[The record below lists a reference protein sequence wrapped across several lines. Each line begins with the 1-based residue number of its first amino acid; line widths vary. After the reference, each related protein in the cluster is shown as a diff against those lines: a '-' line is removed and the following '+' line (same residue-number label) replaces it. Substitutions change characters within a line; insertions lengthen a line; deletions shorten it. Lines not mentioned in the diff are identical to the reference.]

1 MERQS
6 VLLIGLGKDGSR
18 IALRAHNKSKRNDIR
33 SICLSAFSLQDIPQN
48 SSYISLNHESSFED
62 IANMFSH
69 LSDEDRFIS
78 DDIQAV
84 SSARMDCGESPW
96 RTKAF
101 LSFAALLQDEEK
113 ASPFLKAIEDT
124 FINNEKSVKIHFIAS
139 CTDYGSGLFLPVTLF
154 IKNFVYKHTGITP
167 QCELYLVGPQIYKNK
182 LSSELYLLSSA
193 NMYASVREL
202 NAVYRACD
210 PKTKNDKTIKSS
222 LDFKIGSNDCSM
234 GLLFDSEHP
243 SNVPPYRT
251 VSIFEGITGVN
262 SDNDGIEYIA
272 NVISSILTDDSYD
285 SITDSTA
292 VLDTAAV
299 YGTHSIVKAVYP
311 KQAISDYIVK
321 RTLTEHVYTEWLEI
335 YNNAMLSL
343 SRYESNDKTT
353 RQVLDTKAYLNAMA
367 DSPFNAEINT
377 HHNGEEYIEKV
388 LSAIYNIGLCDIAKS
403 TDSFIDKEKEK
414 FASSSVFKK
423 SRSVYESAKALHK
436 EFTAMHCKIYNS
448 LDGIRSDIINQ
459 INDADSDI
467 SLIKEITS
475 EEGNI
480 PVSPIVSFCELSCIY
495 KALINRIHLLKSGN
509 QCRYDNEK
517 PYDLLPYDHLRVKNA
532 EQEKD
537 DAYLI
542 LGKERFSSVVNGS
555 TKIKFSNNSAESF
568 FFDAHGIKNNILN
581 SAYAYILGQ
590 ITEHIL
596 ALADKYIILFNEL
609 NGDIQKLKSEVF
621 LALHTCSDDTFDT
634 VNVFSSPQDKEIAF
648 NSYLKFGNIDS
659 VKLSVYNEISEY
671 ISRTAI
677 TLQSDNTLNSL
688 FEKSERSAHKAFTS
702 DSFYNDYIDR
712 NIFDVIFNPLKE
724 VCSFNKSSFQSY
736 INRAFASSHISL
748 SVDMQDDEN
757 GYSANKCFSTLLLPH
772 SVKASLTSDD
782 NDSFYDTVNKLM
794 LSAGVIPNCIAFS
807 SITDSNCFYV
817 RRSISYLPPHHFK
830 FFNESDGCEGE
841 KACKKVIDF
850 SNAQK
855 TAMWYP
861 YLKPDH
867 HTNGHLPYIAPE
879 MNNIKQEKAAKALL
893 HAVLNDKVFNLPG
906 ASDGSGVYYIHG
918 DAKPS
923 PVIYNGMPVKC
934 GDLLDLYR
942 WLLDNDAITD
952 IWCLELS
959 KIISAE
965 TSTMP
970 VGIQSNNSVQL
981 INSALHKCQ
990 FFGKLRDF
998 ALFMSFEIHN
1008 EHYAEQI
1015 IKLTH
1020 SILKEYCNRSF
1031 PCESDGYY
1039 SLYVYAI
1046 PKFKNAFADKYLSQF
1061 SDEHRKISNI
1071 FDLHCEKFI
1080 QDN

>member
-33 SICLSAFSLQDIPQN
+33 SLCLSASPLQDIPQN
-48 SSYISLNHESSFED
+48 SSYISLSHESSFGE
-62 IANMFSH
+62 IADMFAH
-69 LSDEDRFIS
+69 LPDDDRFVG

-84 SSARMDCGESPW
+84 NSARMDCGESPW
-96 RTKAF
+96 RTKAC
-101 LSFAALLQDEEK
+101 LSFAALLQDEER
-113 ASPFLKAIEDT
+113 ASSFFKAIEDT

-167 QCELYLVGPQIYKNK
+167 HCELYLIGPQIYKNK

-202 NAVYRACD
+202 NAVYLACD

-222 LDFKIGSNDCSM
+222 LDFKIGSNDCNM
-234 GLLFDSEHP
+234 GLLFDSEAPCP
-243 SNVPPYRT
+243 SAPYKNI
-251 VSIFEGITGVN
+251 SIFEGITGVN
-262 SDNDGIEYIA
+262 SDSDGIEYIS
-272 NVISSILTDDSYD
+272 NVISSILTDDSYG
-285 SITDSTA
+285 SLTDGIMM
-292 VLDTAAV
+292 LDASAV
-299 YGTHSIVKAVYP
+299 YKTHSIVKAVYP
-311 KQAISDYIVK
+311 KQVISDYIVK
-321 RTLTEHVYTEWLEI
+321 RTLTENIYKEWLEI
-335 YNNAMLSL
+335 YNNATLSL
-343 SRYESNDKTT
+343 ARYESNDNIS
-353 RQVLDTKAYLNAMA
+353 QQGLDTKAYLNAMA
-367 DSPFNAEINT
+367 DSPLNVDINT
-377 HHNGEEYIEKV
+377 HHSGEEYIEKV
-388 LSAIYNIGLCDIAKS
+388 LSAIYDTGLCDIVKS
-403 TDSFIDKEKEK
+403 TDSFIDKEKTS
-414 FASSSVFKK
+414 FISASAFQKN
-423 SRSVYESAKALHK
+423 RSVYASAKALHK
-436 EFTAMHCKIYNS
+436 EFTSMHCKIYGS
-448 LDGIRSDIINQ
+448 LDSICSDIISR
-459 INDADSDI
+459 INGTVSDI
-467 SLIKEITS
+467 SLAKEITT
-475 EEGNI
+475 EENI
-480 PVSPIVSFCELSCIY
+480 SVSPIVSFYCLSCIY
-495 KALINRIHLLKSGN
+495 KALIDKIQIFKSGN
-509 QCRYDNEK
+509 PCRYDNEK
-517 PYDLLPYDHLRVKNA
+517 PYDLIPYDHLRVKSV
-532 EQEKD
+532 EQKKN
-537 DAYLI
+537 DAYLL
-542 LGKERFSSVVNGS
+542 LGKERFSNIAEGCR
-555 TKIKFSNNSAESF
+555 KIKFSSSSAELF
-568 FFDAHGIKNNILN
+568 FSDAHNIKNNILN
-581 SAYAYILGQ
+581 SAYAYVLEQ

-596 ALADKYIILFNEL
+596 TLADKYILLFNNM

-634 VNVFSSPQDKEIAF
+634 VNVFSSPQDKETAF
-648 NSYLKFGNIDS
+648 SSYLKLGDDDS
-659 VKLSVYNEISEY
+659 IKLSVYNEFAEY
-671 ISRTAI
+671 I
-677 TLQSDNTLNSL
+677 LHNDLYEQYDNRLDHL
-688 FEKSERSAHKAFTS
+688 LEKAEGSACKAFMS
-702 DSFYNDYIDR
+702 DSFYKDYIDR
-712 NIFDVIFNPLKE
+712 NIFDVIFDPLKE
-724 VCSFNKSSFQSY
+724 VCSFNKSSYQAY

-757 GYSANKCFSTLLLPH
+757 GYSANKCFSTLILPD
-772 SVKASLTSDD
+772 SVKDSLLSDD
-782 NDSFYDTVNKLM
+782 GSSCIDKINKLM
-794 LSAGVIPNCIAFS
+794 LSAGVIPHSIIFS
-807 SITDSNCFYV
+807 SIIDSNCFYV
-817 RRSISYLPPHHFK
+817 RQSISNIPPHHFK
-830 FFNESDGCEGE
+830 FFNERENCDGE
-841 KACKKVIDF
+841 KACKKAIAV
-850 SNAQK
+850 SKSQNS
-855 TAMWYP
+855 AMWYP

-906 ASDGSGVYYIHG
+906 ASDISGVYYIHG

-923 PVIYNGMPVKC
+923 PVIYNGMPVKL
-934 GDLLDLYR
+934 GDLLNLYK

-970 VGIQSNNSVQL
+970 VGIQSDNSVQL

-990 FFGKLRDF
+990 FFGRLRDF
-998 ALFMSFEIHN
+998 ALLMSFEIHN

-1031 PCESDGYY
+1031 PYESDGYY